1 MKLHIFVE
9 DDKKRAKSN
18 SSRTKLVKP
27 TKSKPPKAKQTA
39 KQRAAQK
46 AYWANRKVK
55 EKNDKIKDLKQTDSN
70 ATLTKTKQS
79 ANQKSIEKK
88 AEVVNNEK

>member
-27 TKSKPPKAKQTA
+27 TKSKPPKANQTA

-46 AYWANRKVK
+46 AYWANRKSSEKK
-55 EKNDKIKDLKQTDSN
+55 EKAKELKQNDDKV
-70 ATLTKTKQS
+70 TLTKTKQS

-88 AEVVNNEK
+88 AEDVNNEK